1 MKHLTPLLLLASA
14 LVSFA
19 EEKRPNFLFII
30 TDDQRWDAI
39 AAVQKEQGDK
49 ARFPWLQTP
58 ALDKLKSQSASFRS
72 AFCTT
77 SLCSPSR
84 AGFLT
89 GQHTHTHGVTN
100 NHTPL
105 PLDSTSYATVLKE
118 NGYRTGY
125 VGKWHMGNQDERPG
139 FDFSASFRGQGKFF
153 NCPVVVRKD
162 GERKEVIADKW
173 IDDASTD
180 FAIDFLRENKDRPFL
195 LTVGFKSVHGP
206 REPHAD
212 YSSTYTG
219 EKAQPVPNL
228 AAYAPFRAPNA
239 GNPRSAN
246 PGNPNLL
253 NYFRTLSSAD
263 RSLGRLLSEV
273 DALGLDKNTVVIF
286 TSDNGYYLGEHGLG
300 DKRSAYDESLRL
312 PLLVRS
318 PFHDT
323 KKTPTDPIV
332 LNLDLAPTI
341 VDLAGIPLPKA
352 FQGRSLKPLLEGS
365 TPADW
370 RKDFLY
376 EYFYETNFRNPTI
389 VAVRTEKEKLVTYP
403 GREEWNEIFEVRE
416 DPYEL
421 VNQFNNTGK
430 AGLRQNLEKRLG
442 ELKTETAYQIPKS
455 IDPDRFGEEKPA
467 RAAGRNKAKR

>member
-1 MKHLTPLLLLASA
+1 
-14 LVSFA
+14 
-19 EEKRPNFLFII
+19 
-30 TDDQRWDAI
+30 
-39 AAVQKEQGDK
+39 
-49 ARFPWLQTP
+49 
-58 ALDKLKSQSASFRS
+58 
-72 AFCTT
+72 
-77 SLCSPSR
+77 
-84 AGFLT
+84 
-89 GQHTHTHGVTN
+89 
-100 NHTPL
+100 
-105 PLDSTSYATVLKE
+105 
-118 NGYRTGY
+118 
-125 VGKWHMGNQDERPG
+125 
-139 FDFSASFRGQGKFF
+139 
-153 NCPVVVRKD
+153 
-162 GERKEVIADKW
+162 
-173 IDDASTD
+173 
-180 FAIDFLRENKDRPFL
+180 IDFLRENKDRPFL